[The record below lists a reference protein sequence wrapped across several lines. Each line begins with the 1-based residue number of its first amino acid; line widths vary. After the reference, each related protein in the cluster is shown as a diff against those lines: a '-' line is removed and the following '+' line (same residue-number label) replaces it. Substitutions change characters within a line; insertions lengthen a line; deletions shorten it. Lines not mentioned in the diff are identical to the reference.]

1 MIYIVLILI
10 LVGADQLSKYLI
22 DSYMLEGETLPII
35 NDFFHLTYVKNRGIA
50 FGMFQGKLD
59 IISIATIIATVAIAY
74 YLYKERNKLSMIEKM
89 GFIYILEGAI
99 GNMIDRAF
107 RGFVVDMVDFRG
119 VWSYVFNLA
128 DVWINIGVVFVLLDQ
143 LILRKK
149 RETEEDKK

>member
-22 DSYMLEGETLPII
+22 DSNMLEGETIPII
-35 NDFFHLTYVKNRGIA
+35 NEFFHITYVKNRGIA

-59 IISIATIIATVAIAY
+59 IISIATVIAIVAIAY
-74 YLYKERNKLSMIEKM
+74 YLYKEKNKLSLVEKM
-89 GFIYILEGAI
+89 GFIYILAGAI

-119 VWSYVFNLA
+119 IWSYVFNLA
-128 DVWINIGVVFVLLDQ
+128 DVWINMGVIFVLLDQ

-149 RETEEDKK
+149 RENEEDKK

>member
-22 DSYMLEGETLPII
+22 DSYMLEEETLPII

-59 IISIATIIATVAIAY
+59 IISIATIIAIVAIAY

-89 GFIYILEGAI
+89 GFIYILAGAI

>member
-22 DSYMLEGETLPII
+22 DSYMLEGETIPII
-35 NDFFHLTYVKNRGIA
+35 NDFFHITYVKNRGIA

-59 IISIATIIATVAIAY
+59 IISIATIIAIVAIAY
-74 YLYKERNKLSMIEKM
+74 YLYREKNKLSMVEKM
-89 GFIYILEGAI
+89 GFIYILAGAI

-119 VWSYVFNLA
+119 IWSYVFNLA
-128 DVWINIGVVFVLLDQ
+128 DVWINIGVIFVLLDQ

>member
-22 DSYMLEGETLPII
+22 DSYMLEGETVALL
-35 NDFFHLTYVKNRGIA
+35 DGFFHLTYVKNRGIA

-59 IISIATIIATVAIAY
+59 IISIATIIAIVAIAY
-74 YLYKERNKLSMIEKM
+74 YLYKERNKLSMVEKM
-89 GFIYILEGAI
+89 GFIYILSGAI

-107 RGFVVDMVDFRG
+107 RGFVVDMIDFRG
-119 VWSYVFNLA
+119 IWSYVFNLA
-128 DVWINIGVVFVLLDQ
+128 DVWINIGVVFILLDQ

>member
-22 DSYMLEGETLPII
+22 DSYMLEGGTLPII

-59 IISIATIIATVAIAY
+59 IISIATIIAIVAIAY

-89 GFIYILEGAI
+89 GFIYILAGAI

>member
-22 DSYMLEGETLPII
+22 DSYMLEGETILLIS
-35 NDFFHLTYVKNRGIA
+35 NFFHITYVKNRGIA

-59 IISIATIIATVAIAY
+59 IISIATIIAIVAIAY
-74 YLYKERNKLSMIEKM
+74 YLYRERNKLSVVEKM
-89 GFIYILEGAI
+89 GFIYILAGAI

-107 RGFVVDMVDFRG
+107 RGYVVDMVDFRG
-119 VWSYVFNLA
+119 IWSYVFNLA
-128 DVWINIGVVFVLLDQ
+128 DVWINMGVVFVLLDQ

-149 RETEEDKK
+149 RENEEDK

>member
-22 DSYMLEGETLPII
+22 DSNMLEGETLPII

-59 IISIATIIATVAIAY
+59 IISIATIIAIVAIAY
-74 YLYKERNKLSMIEKM
+74 YLYKERNKLSMVEKM
-89 GFIYILEGAI
+89 GFIYILAGAI

-119 VWSYVFNLA
+119 IWSYVFNLA

>member
-59 IISIATIIATVAIAY
+59 IISIATIIAIVAIAY
-74 YLYKERNKLSMIEKM
+74 YLYKERNKLCMIEKM
-89 GFIYILEGAI
+89 GFIYILAGAI

>member
-59 IISIATIIATVAIAY
+59 IISIATIIAIVAIAY
-74 YLYKERNKLSMIEKM
+74 YLYKERKKLSMIEKK
-89 GFIYILEGAI
+89 GFNYILAGAI

>member
-59 IISIATIIATVAIAY
+59 IISIATIIAIVAIAY

-89 GFIYILEGAI
+89 GFIYILAGAI

-128 DVWINIGVVFVLLDQ
+128 DIWINIGVVFVLLDQ

>member
-59 IISIATIIATVAIAY
+59 IISIATIIAIVAIAY
-74 YLYKERNKLSMIEKM
+74 YLYKERNKLSMVEKM
-89 GFIYILEGAI
+89 GFIYILAGAI

-119 VWSYVFNLA
+119 IWSYVFNLA

>member
-22 DSYMLEGETLPII
+22 DSYMLEGETIALIS
-35 NDFFHLTYVKNRGIA
+35 NFFHITYVKNRGIA

-59 IISIATIIATVAIAY
+59 IISIATIIAIVAIAY
-74 YLYKERNKLSMIEKM
+74 YLYRERNKLSVVEKM
-89 GFIYILEGAI
+89 GFIYILAGAI

-107 RGFVVDMVDFRG
+107 RGYVVDMVDFRG
-119 VWSYVFNLA
+119 IWGYVFNLA
-128 DVWINIGVVFVLLDQ
+128 DVWINMGVVFVLLDQ

-149 RETEEDKK
+149 RENEEDK

>member
-1 MIYIVLILI
+1 MTYIVLILI

-22 DSYMLEGETLPII
+22 DSNMLEGETIPII
-35 NDFFHLTYVKNRGIA
+35 NEFFHITYVKNRGIA

-59 IISIATIIATVAIAY
+59 IISIATVIAIVAIAY
-74 YLYKERNKLSMIEKM
+74 YMYKEKNKLSLVEKM
-89 GFIYILEGAI
+89 GFIYILAGAI

-119 VWSYVFNLA
+119 IWSYVFNLA
-128 DVWINIGVVFVLLDQ
+128 DVWINIGVIFVLLDQ

-149 RETEEDKK
+149 RENEEDKK

>member
-35 NDFFHLTYVKNRGIA
+35 NDFFHPTYVKNRGIA

-59 IISIATIIATVAIAY
+59 IISIATIIAIVAIAY

-89 GFIYILEGAI
+89 GFIYILAGAI

>member
-35 NDFFHLTYVKNRGIA
+35 NDFFYLTYVKNRGIA

-59 IISIATIIATVAIAY
+59 IISIATIIAIVAIAY

-89 GFIYILEGAI
+89 GFIYILAGAI

>member
-59 IISIATIIATVAIAY
+59 IISIATIIAIVAIAY
-74 YLYKERNKLSMIEKM
+74 YLYKERNKLSMIEKL
-89 GFIYILEGAI
+89 GFIYILAGAI

>member
-59 IISIATIIATVAIAY
+59 IISIATIIAIVAIAY
-74 YLYKERNKLSMIEKM
+74 YLYKERNKLSMIERM
-89 GFIYILEGAI
+89 GFIYILSGAI
-99 GNMIDRAF
+99 GNMKDRAF

>member
-35 NDFFHLTYVKNRGIA
+35 NDFFHFTYVKNRGIA

-59 IISIATIIATVAIAY
+59 IISIATIIAIVAIAY

-89 GFIYILEGAI
+89 GFIYILAGAI

>member
-59 IISIATIIATVAIAY
+59 IISIATIIAIVAIAY

-89 GFIYILEGAI
+89 GFIYILTGAI

>member
-59 IISIATIIATVAIAY
+59 IISIATIIAIVAIAY

-89 GFIYILEGAI
+89 GFIYILAGAI

-119 VWSYVFNLA
+119 IWSYVFNLA

>member
-59 IISIATIIATVAIAY
+59 IISISTIIAIVAIAY

-89 GFIYILEGAI
+89 GFIYILAGAI

>member
-59 IISIATIIATVAIAY
+59 IISIATIIAIVAIAY

-89 GFIYILEGAI
+89 GFIYILAGAI

-149 RETEEDKK
+149 KETEEDKK

>member
-10 LVGADQLSKYLI
+10 LVGADQLLKYLI

-59 IISIATIIATVAIAY
+59 IISIATIIAIVAIAY

-89 GFIYILEGAI
+89 GFIYILAGAI